1 MKFYKRIFSI
11 IFSFIISLT
20 ISNADVVDVTNEFND
35 LILNNDNLEYPY
47 LEERND
53 IGVFFDFAYDEK
65 LNLIKIKRNKNNY
78 PIVRFSLFNKKDIMP
93 GNIIIEYNQTDL
105 SKLNDKDLNDLFIR
119 FSKNKSNSPR

>member
-53 IGVFFDFAYDEK
+53 IGVFFDFAYDEVRVVVDAMSMQY
-65 LNLIKIKRNKNNY
+65 LNGASIDYKEDLMNASFVINN
-78 PIVRFSLFNKKDIMP
+78 PQASSTCGCGSSFAV
-93 GNIIIEYNQTDL
+93 
-105 SKLNDKDLNDLFIR
+105 
-119 FSKNKSNSPR
+119 

>member
-65 LNLIKIKRNKNNY
+65 LNLIKIKRDKNNY
-78 PIVRFSLFNKKDIMP
+78 PIVRFSLFNKKVPIK
-93 GNIIIEYNQTDL
+93 NHDL
-105 SKLNDKDLNDLFIR
+105 ILWF
-119 FSKNKSNSPR
+119 